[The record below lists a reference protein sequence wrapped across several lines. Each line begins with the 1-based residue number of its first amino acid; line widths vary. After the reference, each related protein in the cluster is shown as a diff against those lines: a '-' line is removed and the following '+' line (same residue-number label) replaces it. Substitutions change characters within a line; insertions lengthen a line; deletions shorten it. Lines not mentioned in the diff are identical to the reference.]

1 MSAPHVWL
9 REQIEDATEITAWP
23 VEMTGNLMPPYAV
36 YVREETARDVA
47 LTLADAINGPITEDL
62 SAATFSVTI
71 YADSYV
77 QAWDIAGQV
86 AGAVHNVSGASGDA
100 YIQHS
105 KVTSQKDGITGYL
118 EGREQPTY
126 TVEISVVILFEE

>member
-23 VEMTGNLMPPYAV
+23 VEMTGNLMPPYVV

-47 LTLADAINGPITEDL
+47 LTLADAINGPIAEDI
-62 SAATFSVTI
+62 SAATFAVTI

-77 QAWDIAGQV
+77 QAWEVADQV
-86 AGAVHNVSGASGDA
+86 AGAVHNVSGGGGDA

-105 KVTSQKDGITGYL
+105 KVVSQRDGSAGYL
-118 EGREQPTY
+118 DGREQPTF
-126 TVEISVVILFEE
+126 TVDLSVQILFEE